1 MDYLGK
7 SSFNLEL
14 RSSHSLNY
22 LIYLQNIYLNL
33 QSSITDN
40 HKFPYFIHQEKDI
53 EIDDFLNIFR
63 ELWNSIVRD
72 YSNEGAV
79 FFDPFLTNDGKTIFK
94 RFFKDNEGG
103 LYLLKYTSESFISW
117 WQNEIGQLAI
127 EHTASQWVQKIFDTV
142 YREIEQTKDATYS
155 SKFIIELTYDNFPLG
170 DIHEGSNFIIIPFKN
185 LLRKEQRNNITKM
198 IISK

>member
-40 HKFPYFIHQEKDI
+40 HKLPYFIHQEKDI
-53 EIDDFLNIFR
+53 EIDDFPNIFR
-63 ELWNSIVRD
+63 ELWNSIVRN

-79 FFDPFLTNDGKTIFK
+79 FFDPFLT
-94 RFFKDNEGG
+94 KD
-103 LYLLKYTSESFISW
+103 
-117 WQNEIGQLAI
+117 
-127 EHTASQWVQKIFDTV
+127 
-142 YREIEQTKDATYS
+142 
-155 SKFIIELTYDNFPLG
+155 
-170 DIHEGSNFIIIPFKN
+170 
-185 LLRKEQRNNITKM
+185 RK
-198 IISK
+198 